1 MNPIF
6 NHPCN
11 AVTPAQTQPF
21 PQQSRPVLNANWLP
35 RFILLVLVLSL
46 TSVCTAKTPRQLD
59 FYHTHT
65 GKSLSI
71 VYYDGDKYNSA
82 ALKQI
87 SEFLGDFRTGTVH
100 AIAPETLDILYK
112 LRTEFG
118 GEGTFEI
125 ISAYRSPKTN
135 SMLRNKSSGVAKR
148 SLHMEGKAIDVRLRG
163 VNTALLKQAALKLQL
178 GGVGYYHKSDFIH
191 VDNGRVRRW

>member
-6 NHPCN
+6 SCPS
-11 AVTPAQTQPF
+11 ASLVPAQTNPF
-21 PQQSRPVLNANWLP
+21 PQQSHRILNANWLP
-35 RFILLVLVLSL
+35 RFIFLVLALSL
-46 TSVCTAKTPRQLD
+46 TFVSAAKSPRQLN

-71 VYYDGDKYNSA
+71 VYHDGNKYNSA
-82 ALKQI
+82 ALEQI
-87 SEFLGDFRTGTVH
+87 NEFLGDFRTGTVH
-100 AIAPETLDILYK
+100 AIAPETLDILFQ

-135 SMLRNKSSGVAKR
+135 SMLSNKSSGVAKR

-163 VNTALLKQAALKLQL
+163 VDTALLKQAALKLQL